1 MPDRTSGWFD
11 LTANQW
17 TDGCEVGMDGLEGV
31 VMVLLKKLA
40 RLEAEVAELKANR
53 RR

>member
-1 MPDRTSGWFD
+1 
-11 LTANQW
+11 
-17 TDGCEVGMDGLEGV
+17 MDGLERV
-31 VMVLLKKLA
+31 VTVLLKKLA

>member
-17 TDGCEVGMDGLEGV
+17 TDGCEVAWMALSV
-31 VMVLLKKLA
+31 W
-40 RLEAEVAELKANR
+40 
-53 RR
+53 